1 MPQGRGVASS
11 SWKSHDPRAA
21 KPSMSSRTSARTW
34 GSSFSISR
42 GTNCGLSR
50 RRYCGVLGRVDFER
64 DLRLLAEVQVHVGGR
79 EVLRV
84 AHRPEDVLVPVEED
98 LAPRLP
104 VAPGDR
110 ALLAQPAVDGVRVVG
125 GGAGEQRA
133 CRIGGVG
140 HAGTGRARLARSKPK
155 TFAAFPE
162 TIAWRSS
169 SDTPAN

>member
-1 MPQGRGVASS
+1 MEVARPAPGEAVDELA
-11 SWKSHDPRAA
+11 HERPHV
-21 KPSMSSRTSARTW
+21 
-34 GSSFSISR
+34 
-42 GTNCGLSR
+42 GLELLDLAGHELR
-50 RRYCGVLGRVDFER
+50 VEQAPVLRVLRRVDFER

-98 LAPRLP
+98 LAPRLA
-104 VAPGDR
+104 VAPGDG
-110 ALLAQPAVDGVRVVG
+110 ALLAQPPVDGVRVVG
-125 GGAGEQRA
+125 GGRREQRA
-133 CRIGGVG
+133 RRIGGVG

-162 TIAWRSS
+162 TMAWRSS